1 MMMTN
6 AWKRTL
12 LAVALGVVFTVSA
25 AWAQKA
31 PQPKSQKEVEA
42 LQAIQKA
49 TGPDAQLKAI
59 DNVLENFA
67 DTDYKVTLLQMGMQ
81 IAEQKGDFALTVT
94 YAERTLEADPKN
106 MLALATLALETVAHT
121 REFDL
126 DKDEKLAKAEKYA
139 NQAIANAKDAP
150 KARPDLTDDQWN
162 SVKKDV
168 AAQAHDSLGR
178 VATLRKKNDVAITEF
193 KTSLDVGATP
203 DSTTMV
209 RLGQA
214 YLQTGK
220 FDEAISWF
228 DKASATPN
236 APQAVKSV
244 AASQK
249 LEALKMKE
257 KAAGGT
263 KPPTPPPAAPPPGQV
278 EIKK

>member
-1 MMMTN
+1 MT
-6 AWKRTL
+6 
-12 LAVALGVVFTVSA
+12 LGVAFAIPAT
-25 AWAQKA
+25 WAQKA

-49 TGPDAQLKAI
+49 AGPDAQLKAI

-67 DTDYKVTLLQMGMQ
+67 DTDYKITLLQMGMQ
-81 IAEQKGDFALTVT
+81 IAEQKGDFAMTVT
-94 YAERTLEADPKN
+94 YAERILETDPKN
-106 MLALATLALETVAHT
+106 IFALATLALETVAHT

-150 KARPDLTDDQWN
+150 KARPDLTDEQWN
-162 SVKKDV
+162 NIKKDM

-178 VATLRKKNDVAITEF
+178 VAALRKKYDVSIAEF

-209 RLGQA
+209 RLGDA
-214 YLQTGK
+214 YLQTSK

-228 DKASATPN
+228 DKASAVPN

-244 AASQK
+244 AASRK
-249 LEALKMKE
+249 LDALKMKE
-257 KAAGGT
+257 KAAGGA
-263 KPPTPPPAAPPPGQV
+263 KPATPPAAPPPGQV

>member
-1 MMMTN
+1 MMTN
-6 AWKRTL
+6 AWKKTW
-12 LAVALGVVFTVSA
+12 LAVAFGVAFAIPAT
-25 AWAQKA
+25 WAQKA

-49 TGPDAQLKAI
+49 AGPDAQLKAI

-67 DTDYKVTLLQMGMQ
+67 DTDYKITLLQMGMQ
-81 IAEQKGDFALTVT
+81 IAEQKGDFAMTVT
-94 YAERTLEADPKN
+94 YAERILETDPKN
-106 MLALATLALETVAHT
+106 IFALATLALETVAHT

-139 NQAIANAKDAP
+139 NQAIANGKDAP
-150 KARPDLTDDQWN
+150 KVRPDLTDDQWN
-162 SVKKDV
+162 NIKKDM

-178 VATLRKKNDVAITEF
+178 VAALRKKYDVSIAEF

-209 RLGQA
+209 RLGDA
-214 YLQTGK
+214 YLQTSK

-228 DKASATPN
+228 DKASAVPN
-236 APQAVKSV
+236 APQSVKSV
-244 AASQK
+244 AASEK
-249 LEALKMKE
+249 LTALQMKE

-263 KPPTPPPAAPPPGQV
+263 KPPAPPPGAPPPGQV